1 MSSPFVGL
9 NVKITLHSRPGSSLH
24 SKILSIDQASNTL
37 TVQKQDGSQA
47 VLKRTDIASL
57 AAIKPVEPTTKSAS
71 SSPASGNPTRNDT
84 ATPSK
89 SLGKA
94 KNHNDAEH
102 ASLLSKPAV
111 AAPASSDPAIMSF
124 NRSNDATAASTEHH
138 FANHLL
144 APLQGSDPAGS
155 RSSTPSRSRSPR
167 PKPAA
172 AVQTPKSAKK
182 KQAAVSIS
190 RGSSPAIPN
199 AALSDEF
206 DFSAGLKA
214 FDKKKI
220 WDDIRASD
228 HTDPAS
234 LLVSHNRI
242 ANAPI
247 ELIRGPNGVGPA
259 NSVSTPDRGRTSVK
273 DGQQKLRP
281 NEMVCSPSPEHV
293 PSPNPC
299 SSIATAKPAQSTQT
313 AASVQQATALVAAS
327 IPNKPTY
334 EQLEERVRKLEAE
347 LALARR
353 RNALLEE
360 LASLG
365 LGVPTRADAASDFSK
380 PSVVSPPVQPN
391 TDKPA
396 TDAAVATAEKDLS
409 NMSLQSSST
418 PPAAITASAQ
428 EQRSS
433 TPASLSNALA
443 AAGFNVSSQTPSA
456 ASTPAP
462 ATPSSISVPIF
473 TAPKDAAA
481 EKEEPLFG
489 HIVDPPVLTLLFP
502 TAALQHAALA
512 RMEAFYESDFK
523 ARSYLTLQQAANERI
538 CRNYQGFNFPVR
550 QGVQEWLDAMYEAT
564 SLDDAS
570 DDTDAPK
577 WWAPHCSNEEN
588 QLLDVLVSLGAI
600 SPYEGASS
608 RSEDSETGNI
618 KYVISCVA
626 SQAHSTLPHEL
637 LHALYFLSAPYRS
650 FVTRQYA
657 SLSSANKKVIETDL
671 GMRKYSPSV
680 FEDEFQ
686 AYLAEGLGT
695 EKEFGNKPA
704 AECKAIADALRAQVP
719 KEWKK
724 LGLDLE
730 GGKQQ
735 EKWEDVKWQT
745 LDRYAAVQKA
755 NKKKKAEGSS
765 AGSPAKV
772 KSGKKSKK

>member
-1 MSSPFVGL
+1 MSSPFIGL
-9 NVKITLHSRPGSSLH
+9 NVKLTLHSQPGSSLQA
-24 SKILSIDQASNTL
+24 KILSIDQATNTL
-37 TVQKQDGSQA
+37 TIQKQDGSQA

-57 AAIKPVEPTTKSAS
+57 AATQPAEPTSKPSS
-71 SSPASGNPTRNDT
+71 SSPASSNPPRSNTS
-84 ATPSK
+84 TPSK
-89 SLGKA
+89 SQGKA
-94 KNHNDAEH
+94 KKHNESEH
-102 ASLLSKPAV
+102 ASLPSKPEP
-111 AAPASSDPAIMSF
+111 AAPPFVDPAIMSF
-124 NRSNDATAASTEHH
+124 NRSKDAPTASTEQHH
-138 FANHLL
+138 ANHLL

-155 RSSTPSRSRSPR
+155 RSSTPSRSPR

-172 AVQTPKSAKK
+172 AQTPKSAKK
-182 KQAAVSIS
+182 KQAPASVS

-199 AALSDEF
+199 ASLSDEF
-206 DFSAGLKA
+206 DFTAGLKA

-242 ANAPI
+242 ANGPI

-273 DGQQKLRP
+273 DGQLKLRP
-281 NEMVCSPSPEHV
+281 NEMVCSPSPERV
-293 PSPNPC
+293 PSRTSAPPPAA
-299 SSIATAKPAQSTQT
+299 ATPAQSTQAAAPAQQAAAPA
-313 AASVQQATALVAAS
+313 AASSA
-327 IPNKPTY
+327 NKPTY
-334 EQLEERVRKLEAE
+334 EQLEERIRNLEAE

-360 LASLG
+360 LAGLG
-365 LGVPTRADAASDFSK
+365 LGVPRSDVASDYST
-380 PSVVSPPVQPN
+380 PSVLSPPVQTD

-396 TDAAVATAEKDLS
+396 TEAAVATAAKDLS
-409 NMSLQSSST
+409 NMSLQPFST
-418 PPAAITASAQ
+418 AHAPSEIASE
-428 EQRSS
+428 EQRPS

-443 AAGFNVSSQTPSA
+443 AAGFNISSQTPSA
-456 ASTPAP
+456 ASTPAL
-462 ATPSSISVPIF
+462 ATPSSTSAPIP
-473 TAPKDAAA
+473 AEPKEAAA

-512 RMEAFYESDFK
+512 RMEAFYESDSK
-523 ARSYLTLQQAANERI
+523 AKSYLTLQQAADERI

-564 SLDDAS
+564 SQDGAGDEA
-570 DDTDAPK
+570 DAPK
-577 WWAPHCSNEEN
+577 WWTPHCSTEEN

-608 RSEDSETGNI
+608 RDADSEAGSIT
-618 KYVISCVA
+618 YVISCVA
-626 SQAHSTLPHEL
+626 SQAHSTLSHEL

-650 FVTRQYA
+650 FVSHQYA
-657 SLSSANKKVIETDL
+657 SLSAANKKVIETDL

-704 AECKAIADALRAQVP
+704 AECKDIAEVLRAQVP

-755 NKKKKAEGSS
+755 NKKKKADRSTS
-765 AGSPAKV
+765 GSPAKA
-772 KSGKKSKK
+772 KGGKKSKK

>member
-1 MSSPFVGL
+1 MSSPFIGL
-9 NVKITLHSRPGSSLH
+9 NVKLTLHSQPGSSLQA
-24 SKILSIDQASNTL
+24 KILSIDQASNTL

-57 AAIKPVEPTTKSAS
+57 AATKAAEPTSKPAS
-71 SSPASGNPTRNDT
+71 SSAASSKSPRSDT
-84 ATPSK
+84 STPSK
-89 SLGKA
+89 SQGKA
-94 KNHNDAEH
+94 KKHNDSEH
-102 ASLLSKPAV
+102 ASQTSKPTS
-111 AAPASSDPAIMSF
+111 AAPAFVDPAIMSF
-124 NRSNDATAASTEHH
+124 NRSNDASAAATQQYH
-138 FANHLL
+138 ANHLL
-144 APLQGSDPAGS
+144 APLPGSDPADS
-155 RSSTPSRSRSPR
+155 RSSTPSRSPR

-172 AVQTPKSAKK
+172 AQTPKSAKK
-182 KQAAVSIS
+182 KQAQASVS
-190 RGSSPAIPN
+190 RGSSPAIAN
-199 AALSDEF
+199 ASLSDEF

-242 ANAPI
+242 ANGPV

-259 NSVSTPDRGRTSVK
+259 NSVSTPDRGRSSVK

-281 NEMVCSPSPEHV
+281 NEMVCSPSPERA
-293 PSPNPC
+293 PSPTPAPSRN
-299 SSIATAKPAQSTQT
+299 TAQAAQAAQSTQA
-313 AASVQQATALVAAS
+313 AASAQQEAIPAAANS
-327 IPNKPTY
+327 ANKPTY

-360 LASLG
+360 LAGLG
-365 LGVPTRADAASDFSK
+365 LGVPRADVASDYTT
-380 PSVVSPPVQPN
+380 PAVTSPPVQPN
-391 TDKPA
+391 THKPA
-396 TDAAVATAEKDLS
+396 SDDAVNAAAKDLS
-409 NMSLQSSST
+409 DMSLQASSMTPASST
-418 PPAAITASAQ
+418 IASQ
-428 EQRSS
+428 EQGSS

-443 AAGFNVSSQTPSA
+443 AAGFNISSQTPSA

-462 ATPSSISVPIF
+462 ATPSSTSAPISA
-473 TAPKDAAA
+473 APKEASP

-512 RMEAFYESDFK
+512 RMEAFYESDSK
-523 ARSYLTLQQAANERI
+523 AKSYLTLQQAADERI

-550 QGVQEWLDAMYEAT
+550 QGVQEWLNAMYEAT
-564 SLDDAS
+564 GQDGARDEA
-570 DDTDAPK
+570 DAPR
-577 WWAPHCSNEEN
+577 WWAQHCSNEEN

-600 SPYEGASS
+600 SPYEGTSS
-608 RSEDSETGNI
+608 RDPDSDSGSIT
-618 KYVISCVA
+618 YVISCVA

-637 LHALYFLSAPYRS
+637 LHALYFLSAPYRT
-650 FVTRQYA
+650 FVSQQYA

-704 AECKAIADALRAQVP
+704 AECKDIAEALRAQVQ

-724 LGLDLE
+724 LGLDLK

-755 NKKKKAEGSS
+755 NKKKKADGSS
-765 AGSPAKV
+765 SGSPAKG
-772 KSGKKSKK
+772 KAGKKGK